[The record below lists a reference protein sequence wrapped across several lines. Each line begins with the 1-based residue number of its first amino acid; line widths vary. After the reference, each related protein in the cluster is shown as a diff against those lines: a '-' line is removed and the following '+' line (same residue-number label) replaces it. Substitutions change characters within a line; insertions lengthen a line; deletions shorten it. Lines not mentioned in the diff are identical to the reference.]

1 MVWPFECLCG
11 DVIIIPGTNFTI
23 SVHMLTKRFSFQNL
37 LGLNVNK
44 VGLQYER

>member
-1 MVWPFECLCG
+1 MAIECLCG
-11 DVIIIPGTNFTI
+11 DVIIIPGMNFI
-23 SVHMLTKRFSFQNL
+23 LSMHMHTKHFSFQHL